1 MRRKKI
7 KYVSLEAGA
16 FLSDMVFQVM
26 NAEERGVYC
35 SLLFYLYEN
44 NGGLPLNPECLK
56 HLCNCENFEK
66 VWEFIKRKF
75 IVKRE
80 RIYHKRVTAELERAK
95 QLSQAQSEKGVKGA
109 LSRWKN
115 DGTGIGT
122 GITKRSETNRSE
134 TNRSE
139 DKGSNNSNTN
149 PSQFQSLISS
159 TRLAAIT
166 PAELETLRFRIYDI
180 LCGIF
185 KGRTPSDTTAL
196 RNLTKWVRE
205 NIAAGKFEPEIFKT
219 IVNMAVE
226 SKNGKSRK
234 PIAVFFAQVKR
245 ELGYIPT
252 PIALRQQM

>member
-1 MRRKKI
+1 MKHKKI

-35 SLLFYLYEN
+35 SLIFYLYEN
-44 NGGLPLNPECLK
+44 NGGLPLNPEYLK

-75 IVKRE
+75 IIKRE
-80 RIYHKRVTAELERAK
+80 RIYHKRVTAELEKARLFL
-95 QLSQAQSEKGVKGA
+95 QGQSEKGVKGMK
-109 LSRWKN
+109 SRWHSDN
-115 DGTGIGT
+115 TA
-122 GITKRSETNRSE
+122 ITKRSEP
-134 TNRSE
+134 NRSE

-149 PSQFQSLISS
+149 SAFQSPISS
-159 TRLAAIT
+159 IRRDTIT
-166 PAELETLRFRIYDI
+166 TAELETLRFRIYDI

-185 KGRTPSDTTAL
+185 RGRTVSDSTAI
-196 RNLTKWVRE
+196 RNLTKWVKE

-234 PIAVFFAQVKR
+234 PLAVFFAQVKR
-245 ELGYIPT
+245 ELGYKDET
-252 PIALRQQM
+252 